1 MNKRTPI
8 IKYLYTSKCSKTIN
22 TEKEMT
28 DMVKNWENIEKSI
41 RNKKIIGEIQDIRND
56 SQYIIRNRNN
66 DIGYLLYKYFKD
78 KNHEKILEKIFT
90 NDEIKYF
97 KDNNFYSKL
106 FNYDNLAKILLF
118 YKDYKFESKKEDI
131 ALIEKIIEKNMKI
144 MKSFLK
150 IIVKP

>member
-1 MNKRTPI
+1 MPI
-8 IKYLYTSKCSKTIN
+8 IKYLYTSKYSKTID

-28 DMVKNWENIEKSI
+28 DTAKNWENIEKNI
-41 RNKKIIGEIQDIRND
+41 RKKNVIGKIQDIGNI

-66 DIGYLLYKYFKD
+66 DIVYLLYKYFKD
-78 KNHEKILEKIFT
+78 KNNEKILEKIFT

-106 FNYDNLAKILLF
+106 FNYNNLAKILQY
-118 YKDYKFESKKEDI
+118 YKDYKLESKEEDI
-131 ALIEKIIEKNMKI
+131 ILIEKIIEKKMKI
-144 MKSFLK
+144 MKSFPK

>member
-1 MNKRTPI
+1 MNKRAPI

-28 DMVKNWENIEKSI
+28 DMIKNWENIEKSI

-78 KNHEKILEKIFT
+78 KNNEKILEKIFT

-118 YKDYKFESKKEDI
+118 YKDYKFESKK
-131 ALIEKIIEKNMKI
+131 KI
-144 MKSFLK
+144 LL
-150 IIVKP
+150 